1 MELFATLDPQ
11 DVPPEEMYALSRMIR
26 DLSDGEL
33 KKFLT
38 ILLDG
43 LDDGKVMYLMSNK
56 EED

>member
-11 DVPPEEMYALSRMIR
+11 DIPPEEMYVLSRMIR

-38 ILLDG
+38 ILMDG
-43 LDDGKVMYLMSNK
+43 LDEGKVMYLMSNK